1 MICSCCE
8 TNPIEM
14 KRRPLCK
21 DCYRELHK
29 AGMLNEFPLMEA
41 NKQFRASLIEKYGKE
56 ILSDFDNLFNQSDIS
71 LIDISKK
78 YGFTREYAR
87 QVFEKIFKFHFTVIK
102 KQKIEQRKQKLELVR
117 QLRKNPC
124 SKVERF
130 KAGDSN
136 AYKGALAE
144 KKVYDI
150 CNVLGYEIKPYTP
163 GLTIDLVINNYM
175 VDVKSCYSTVITAKG
190 KTTRQFHFNITST
203 QREIA
208 DFIIC
213 YAVTINKFFVIPIGA
228 FPNGNNLYIPE
239 KPESFWVCMGT
250 NMHSKSH
257 WYQYLEAWYLLKTHE
272 QEIIFNRSLAAQ
284 AVDDR
289 TIPKLLA
296 SGLSAP
302 RA

>member
-1 MICSCCE
+1 
-8 TNPIEM
+8 
-14 KRRPLCK
+14 
-21 DCYRELHK
+21 
-29 AGMLNEFPLMEA
+29 MEA
-41 NKQFRASLIEKYGKE
+41 NEQFRASLTEKYGKE

-102 KQKIEQRKQKLELVR
+102 KQKIEQRKQKIELVR

-130 KAGDSN
+130 KAGDSTI
-136 AYKGALAE
+136 YKGALVE

-163 GLTIDLVINNYM
+163 GSAIDLVINNYM
-175 VDVKSCYSTVITAKG
+175 VDVKSCYSTTLTSKG
-190 KTTRQFHFNITST
+190 KATRQFHFHITNT

-213 YAVTINKFFVIPIGA
+213 HAVTINKFFIIPIGV
-228 FPNGNNLYIPE
+228 FPNGNSLYIPE
-239 KPESFWVCMGT
+239 KPESFWVCNGA
-250 NMHSKSH
+250 NRQSKNH
-257 WYQYLEAWYLLKTHE
+257 WYQYLEAWYLLKTHQ

-284 AVDDR
+284 AVDDSS
-289 TIPKLLA
+289 TPKLLA

-302 RA
+302 QGITDKASTR